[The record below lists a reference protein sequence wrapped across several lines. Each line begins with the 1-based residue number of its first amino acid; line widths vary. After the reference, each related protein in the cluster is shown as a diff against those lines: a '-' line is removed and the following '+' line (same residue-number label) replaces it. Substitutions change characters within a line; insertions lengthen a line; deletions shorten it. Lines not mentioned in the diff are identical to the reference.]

1 MKKNYFKIAI
11 LSTMFAFS
19 SCGGGE
25 KGSTS
30 EDTTPTTEQ
39 TTSDA
44 LESEWEEVEANSE
57 ETPKGEEIIE
67 EKSENPKYDKIL
79 DEIEKDV
86 KKLSEMASKIGNE
99 YGILDITEK
108 QQEIQEDMN
117 KIDLEELSSKQR
129 NRYDKL
135 NLEIIKAASSTA
147 GSMLDVLF

>member
-19 SCGGGE
+19 SCGRGE
-25 KGSTS
+25 KESTS
-30 EDTTPTTEQ
+30 EDTTPTIEQ

-57 ETPKGEEIIE
+57 ETEIIE

-135 NLEIIKAASSTA
+135 NLEIIKTASSTA

>member
-57 ETPKGEEIIE
+57 ETEIIE

-135 NLEIIKAASSTA
+135 NLEIIKSASSTA

>member
-44 LESEWEEVEANSE
+44 LESGWEKVEANSE
-57 ETPKGEEIIE
+57 ETEIIE

>member
-19 SCGGGE
+19 SCGGEE
-25 KGSTS
+25 KGTTS

-57 ETPKGEEIIE
+57 ETEIIE

-79 DEIEKDV
+79 DDIEKDV

>member
-30 EDTTPTTEQ
+30 EDTTATTEQ

-57 ETPKGEEIIE
+57 ETEIIE

-79 DEIEKDV
+79 DDIEKDV

-108 QQEIQEDMN
+108 QQEIQED
-117 KIDLEELSSKQR
+117 KYEASIEEMKRKGLYK
-129 NRYDKL
+129 
-135 NLEIIKAASSTA
+135 
-147 GSMLDVLF
+147 

>member
-57 ETPKGEEIIE
+57 ETEIIE

>member
-44 LESEWEEVEANSE
+44 LESGWEEVEANSE
-57 ETPKGEEIIE
+57 ETEIIE

-79 DEIEKDV
+79 DDIEKDV

>member
-25 KGSTS
+25 KGTTS
-30 EDTTPTTEQ
+30 EDTTPTTEE

-57 ETPKGEEIIE
+57 ETEIIE